1 MWVQCGSFRS
11 FNPQLPNIKMI
22 DQINKRWEALGAYLE
37 KQFDVDP
44 HVASALYLIAIQ
56 EAGAGFV
63 KYPRT
68 RKYEMI
74 NEAARLVLSYTG
86 YYIPG
91 EIEGEATLVRNP
103 DIPTYSR
110 MQEDFKLKEGILI
123 YFEKQGL
130 FF

>member
-1 MWVQCGSFRS
+1 
-11 FNPQLPNIKMI
+11 MI
-22 DQINKRWEALGAYLE
+22 DQINKRWEALGEYLE
-37 KQFDVDP
+37 KQFDAEP
-44 HVASALYLIAIQ
+44 HVAAALYLIAIQ
-56 EAGAGFV
+56 EEGRGFE
-63 KYPRT
+63 KHSRE

-91 EIEGEATLVRNP
+91 EIEGISTLVRNP
-103 DIPTYSR
+103 NIPTFSR
-110 MQEDFKLKEGILI
+110 MQEDYKLKEGILI